1 MNLGRSTRTSWS
13 PAYTDTG
20 TPPNGVPVP
29 GLFWPAFA
37 VLALLYLTG
46 DQLSNGLAISV
57 AAGLMLAGGLPHGA
71 FDIALARKVLR
82 LNRMAVTAVLAVYLS
97 VAAFMLALWWWA
109 PLAALGIFL
118 ALSAIHFGEDW
129 QMLEVGLLRA
139 MAGASILC
147 VPAFFHPDVVDGIF
161 VLMAGEGAEWIR
173 RIVVAIAPVALLVT
187 FVGMWQ
193 SVKSGN
199 SSWAMSQLAAL
210 AGLALL
216 HPQYGFLLY
225 FVFLHSPLHMR
236 NLGSDLAHWSGTR
249 FWIYGGL
256 ICSLCAAL
264 IAVVAPAFY
273 SGDASSMTA
282 EGFRILSIV
291 AAPHLLLTLF
301 VAEFRSKFPFK
312 AEISDGMLR

>member
-1 MNLGRSTRTSWS
+1 M
-13 PAYTDTG
+13 
-20 TPPNGVPVP
+20 
-29 GLFWPAFA
+29 
-37 VLALLYLTG
+37 ALLHLAG
-46 DQLSNGLAISV
+46 DPLFNGLALSL
-57 AAGLMLAGGLPHGA
+57 AAGLMLLGGLPHGA
-71 FDIALARKVLR
+71 FDIALAREALR
-82 LNRMAVTAVLAVYLS
+82 LNNAAAAALLLAYVT
-97 VAAFMLALWWWA
+97 VAGLMLALWWWS
-109 PLAALGIFL
+109 PLVALGLFL
-118 ALSAIHFGEDW
+118 LLSAVHFGEDW
-129 QMLEVGLLRA
+129 QMIESGLLRA

-173 RIVVAIAPVALLVT
+173 RIVVATTPVALLVT

-199 SSWAMSQLAAL
+199 LGWAMSQLAAL
-210 AGLALL
+210 AGLAVL

-236 NLGSDLAHWSGTR
+236 SLGHDLAHWSDTR

-256 ICSLCAAL
+256 ICLLCAAL
-264 IAVVAPAFY
+264 ISVVAPAFY
-273 SGDASSMTA
+273 SGDAPLMTA

-301 VAEFRSKFPFK
+301 VAEFRSKFPSR
-312 AEISDGMLR
+312 AEVAGEMFQ